1 MAKFCYRNIKVSISF
16 GHLEPNA
23 NERMGSVPKFGPNDI
38 LRR

>member
-1 MAKFCYRNIKVSISF
+1 MTEFFHLYIKVLIIS
-16 GHLEPNA
+16 GPLEPNA